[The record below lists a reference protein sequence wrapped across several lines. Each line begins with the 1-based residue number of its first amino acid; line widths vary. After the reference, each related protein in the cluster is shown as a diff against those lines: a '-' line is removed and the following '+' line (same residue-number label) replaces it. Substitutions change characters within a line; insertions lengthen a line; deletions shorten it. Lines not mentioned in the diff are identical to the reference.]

1 MRTVSD
7 NGNRFTAAWEVFR
20 ASPYFA
26 TAAERAKGI
35 YTWGFGHTSRKPPA
49 RSITL
54 NEAYVLLAQDMSEA
68 VALVDT
74 IAHPLWNQA
83 QFDAICDLVFNVG
96 PGAVAK
102 GTGTGDAVRNGD
114 AVTLRKKL
122 PQFRNQRQP
131 DGTLKPEL
139 GIYRRAMGRLAL
151 FDGAQWDV
159 AEKAGRSIKSL

>member
-7 NGNRFTAAWEVFR
+7 NGKRFTSAWEVFR

-35 YTWGFGHTSRKPPA
+35 YTWGFGHTARKPPS
-49 RSITL
+49 RNITL
-54 NEAYVLLAQDMSEA
+54 NEAYVLLEQDMAEA
-68 VALVDT
+68 VALVNT
-74 IAHPLWNQA
+74 IAHPLFNQA

-102 GTGTGDAVRNGD
+102 GTGTGTAVRDGD
-114 AVTLRKKL
+114 IATLRKKL

-131 DGTLKPEL
+131 NGELKPEL

-159 AEKAGRSIKSL
+159 AEKAGRAITSL